1 MNPQVS
7 IILPFRNAEET
18 LCECLDSILEQTN
31 ANWEVLA
38 VNDHSL
44 DNSAEII
51 RTYGREDSRITH
63 MHSPGMG
70 IADAINYGIDSASSG
85 ILARMDSDD
94 LMRPTRIQDQSEFL
108 QRNPQVDLVSTKIS
122 HFTDIPGAES
132 TGYGLYVDWTNT
144 LLSHKE
150 ISDNQF
156 IDSPFAH
163 PSVMFRKSSILRY
176 GRYKTG
182 DFPEDYELWLRWLNQ
197 GARMEKINKTLLEWR
212 DRPNRLSRIAKE
224 YSKQSF
230 QSIKAKYFALWA
242 SMSIDQSLRL
252 TAWGAGKVARRQ
264 ASFLSKQSISFD
276 CFYEV
281 DEKKIGRSVGNS
293 PIKSIHN
300 LSGPSEEF
308 IVGLAGARGAR
319 AKISDFLDSRGYALG
334 KNYILLA

>member
-1 MNPQVS
+1 MKPQVS
-7 IILPFRNAEET
+7 IILPFRNAAET
-18 LCECLDSILEQTN
+18 LCECLDSILEQTI

-44 DNSAEII
+44 DDSAEII
-51 RTYGREDSRITH
+51 GAYGREDSRIKH
-63 MHSPGMG
+63 MYSPGKG
-70 IADAINYGIDSASSG
+70 IADALNHGVGSASSG

-94 LMRPTRIQDQSEFL
+94 LMRPTRIEEQLEFL
-108 QRNPQVDLVSTKIS
+108 EQNPQVDLVSSKIS
-122 HFTDIPGAES
+122 HFTDIAGAES

-163 PSVMFRKSSILRY
+163 PSVMFRKSSMLRY
-176 GRYKTG
+176 GRYKKG

-197 GARMEKINKTLLEWR
+197 GARMEKINRTLLEWR
-212 DRPNRLSRIAKE
+212 DRPDRLSRIAKE

-242 SMSIDQSLRL
+242 SMSIDKFLPL
-252 TAWGAGKVARRQ
+252 AAWGAGKVARRQ
-264 ASFLSKQSISFD
+264 ARFLSEEGISFT

-281 DEKKIGRSVGNS
+281 DKKKVGGFVGKA

-300 LSGPSEEF
+300 LGGPSKEF

-319 AKISDFLDSRGYALG
+319 AKISGFLDSRGYVLG